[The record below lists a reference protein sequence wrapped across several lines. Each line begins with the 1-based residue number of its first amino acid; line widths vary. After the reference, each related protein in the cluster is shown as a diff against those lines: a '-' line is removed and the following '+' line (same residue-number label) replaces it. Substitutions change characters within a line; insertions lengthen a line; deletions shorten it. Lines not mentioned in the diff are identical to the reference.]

1 MTKNA
6 GRVCPVRRC
15 GFLRRAKGSEAQKDR
30 KKKKTCNRS
39 GYRFFSGAATRIRTG
54 DLILTKDALYRLSY
68 SSIQIPRSFRS
79 AGGDREGT

>member
-1 MTKNA
+1 MTKSA
-6 GRVCPVRRC
+6 GRACPVRRC
-15 GFLRRAKGSEAQKDR
+15 GFILRAKGSEKE
-30 KKKKTCNRS
+30 KTCNRS
-39 GYRFFSGAATRIRTG
+39 GYRLFSGAATRIRTG

>member
-1 MTKNA
+1 MHRKGYATILNKNIK
-6 GRVCPVRRC
+6 C
-15 GFLRRAKGSEAQKDR
+15 LINIKY
-30 KKKKTCNRS
+30 NY
-39 GYRFFSGAATRIRTG
+39 YRIFSGAATRIRTG